1 MEYNQK
7 YYVRYNDYWVPGNQT
22 WLAGISPHL
31 LPEVTGQ
38 SISYILVGG
47 IPTPLKNIS
56 QLGLLFP
63 IYGKIKKC
71 SKPPIR
77 YTYVIR
83 RI

>member
-22 WLAGISPHL
+22 WLAGKSPHF

-38 SISYILVGG
+38 SISYIWLVVS
-47 IPTPLKNIS
+47 TPLKNIS

-63 IYGKIKKC
+63 IYGKKC

-83 RI
+83 